1 MYRNVPQK
9 FTFFKK
15 IINTFAP
22 QKLFADYLF
31 LILNIQCVMKIINGF
46 FIKIILFFLLP
57 VTELSAQITIGSS
70 EEPVAGASLQLKEI
84 SGVTDDS
91 PDAYKGLAM
100 PRVHLTDENNLYP
113 MFLDNTAD
121 PASGPNASYAADKST
136 LDKLHTGLIVYNSN
150 DAALFKKGLYVWSGS
165 KWEPAGSADVEN
177 GLTLSGGTVQL
188 GGALT
193 KATTVT
199 LGDNNL
205 YLNAT
210 GAGKVGIGSA
220 PASSSAILEI
230 NAADKGVLLPRVAL
244 TSNTDNTTVPNPALG
259 LLVYNTGTG
268 VSPTTGPYT
277 VTGYLFWSGSSWKT
291 IDNFEAVQP
300 VISAINCGTAQ
311 LSPGT
316 YTSGTPYSGIMRLHY
331 TGGNGASYTS
341 GSTYTN
347 NGLTAELQSGR
358 LENGNGELIFKVTG
372 TPTLSSPNTTTFLI
386 DNVMIPFYTGSSCN
400 VEVGASEGADVKT
413 VAVMKPFTR
422 TDDLRTGYQVVA
434 TTPDG
439 KFSVRIFVP
448 SGINFEN
455 ANLQI
460 KSNGVEVTIASNEA
474 TTWAGGS
481 GGYARNNFPVATS
494 WCGNANNAN
503 NNDESVRTIQNSSN
517 FPSWGDQAVYYTGRP
532 EYRTYS
538 WTSKDQN
545 DKVFYTFRFMMM
557 APSGSTEA
565 NTSNCP
571 SGTCTGTKAF
581 FLIEQIT
588 AQ

>member
-1 MYRNVPQK
+1 
-9 FTFFKK
+9 
-15 IINTFAP
+15 
-22 QKLFADYLF
+22 
-31 LILNIQCVMKIINGF
+31 MKIINYF
-46 FIKIILFFLLP
+46 FITIILFFLVP
-57 VTELSAQITIGSS
+57 ITELSAQVTIGSL
-70 EEPVAGASLQLKEI
+70 EEPTKGALLQLKEI
-84 SGVTDDS
+84 SGITDDS

-100 PRVHLTDENNLYP
+100 PRVHLTEENNLYP
-113 MFLDNTAD
+113 MLLAD
-121 PASGPNASYAADKST
+121 PADPSSGPNADYTANKSGLDKS
-136 LDKLHTGLIVYNSN
+136 HTGLIVYNLN
-150 DAALFKKGLYVWSGS
+150 DASPFKKGLYVWSGS

-205 YLNAT
+205 YLNAEGT
-210 GAGKVGIGSA
+210 GKVGIGSD
-220 PASSSAILEI
+220 PTNNSAILEI

-244 TSNTDNTTVPNPALG
+244 TSNTDATTILKPAKG
-259 LLVYNTGTG
+259 LLVYNTGKG
-268 VSPTTGPYT
+268 VSSTTGEPYT

-300 VISAINCGTAQ
+300 VISGINCATAQ

-316 YTSGTPYSGIMRLHY
+316 YTSDTPYSGIMRLSY

-341 GSTYTN
+341 GSTYTD

-372 TPTLSSPNTTTFLI
+372 TPTQSSPNTTTFSI
-386 DNVMIPFYTGSSCN
+386 DDAMIPFYTGPSCS
-400 VEVGASEGADVKT
+400 VEVGAFEGADVKT

-422 TDDLRTGYQVVA
+422 TDDLRAGYHVVA

-439 KFSVRIFVP
+439 KFSVRIFVCQ
-448 SGINFEN
+448 STDGFYGTFQN

-460 KSNGVEVTIASNEA
+460 KSNVGEIRIASNEA

-494 WCGNANNAN
+494 WCGNANNTNHSDN
-503 NNDESVRTIQNSSN
+503 NTCTIQNSSN
-517 FPSWGDQAVYYTGRP
+517 FPCWGDQAVYVDGKP

-538 WTSKDQN
+538 WTSRDQN

-557 APSGSTEA
+557 APSGDTYA
-565 NTSNCP
+565 NTTTCP
-571 SGTCTGTKAF
+571 GGTCTGTKAF

>member
-1 MYRNVPQK
+1 M
-9 FTFFKK
+9 
-15 IINTFAP
+15 
-22 QKLFADYLF
+22 
-31 LILNIQCVMKIINGF
+31 
-46 FIKIILFFLLP
+46 
-57 VTELSAQITIGSS
+57 ELSAQVTIGLS
-70 EEPVAGASLQLKEI
+70 EIPAAGALLQLKEI
-84 SGVTDDS
+84 SGITDDS

-113 MFLDNTAD
+113 MFLAD
-121 PASGPNASYAADKST
+121 PANPVSGPNTDYTADKSA

-150 DAALFKKGLYVWSGS
+150 DASPFKKGLYVWSGS

-205 YLNAT
+205 YLNAE

-220 PASSSAILEI
+220 PANSSAILEI

-244 TSNTDNTTVPNPALG
+244 TSNTDATTIPNPAQG

-268 VSPTTGPYT
+268 VSSVTGPYT
-277 VTGYLFWSGSSWKT
+277 VSGYLFWSGSAWKT

-300 VISAINCGTAQ
+300 IISGINCATAQ

-316 YTSGTPYSGIMRLHY
+316 YTAGTPYSGIMRLHY

-341 GSTYTN
+341 GSTCID

-358 LENGNGELIFKVTG
+358 LENGNGEFIFKVTG
-372 TPTLSSPNTTTFLI
+372 TPALSSPNKTTFSI
-386 DNVMIPFYTGSSCN
+386 DNTMIPFYTGAACN
-400 VEVGASEGADVKT
+400 VEVGAHAGAEVKT
-413 VAVMKPFTR
+413 VAVMEPFTYTSTAESGR
-422 TDDLRTGYQVVA
+422 NGYQVVA

-439 KFSVRIFVP
+439 KFSVRVFIY
-448 SGINFEN
+448 SGNTFEN

-460 KSNGVEVTIASNEA
+460 KSNVGEVRIASNEA
-474 TTWAGGS
+474 ATWAGGS

-494 WCGNANNAN
+494 WCGNADNAN
-503 NNDESVRTIQNSSN
+503 NSDENVRTIQNAGN
-517 FPSWGDQAVYYTGRP
+517 FPSWGDQAVYVSGRP

-538 WTSKDQN
+538 WTNKDQN

-557 APSGSTEA
+557 ASSGSTTA
-565 NTSNCP
+565 DNSSC
-571 SGTCTGTKAF
+571 SGGTCTDTKAF